1 MAANPP
7 PLSGVPPARVL
18 FRDAFKDAFRN
29 SFRDSFRDSFRGAF
43 SGLFRVLFRGALSYP
58 EGIPK
63 ALSLENNLYF

>member
-7 PLSGVPPARVL
+7 PLSGVPPARVM
-18 FRDAFKDAFRN
+18 FRDAFKDAFRGA
-29 SFRDSFRDSFRGAF
+29 FRDSFRGAF
-43 SGLFRVLFRGALSYP
+43 RDSFRGAFRGALSYP

>member
-18 FRDAFKDAFRN
+18 FRDAFKDAFRGA
-29 SFRDSFRDSFRGAF
+29 FRDLFRGAF
-43 SGLFRVLFRGALSYP
+43 SGLFRDMFRGALSYP